1 MRNNEKNIAVCII
14 VENLAV
20 PADRRVWQ
28 EANALSAAGYSVSII
43 CPKGPGYSR
52 AREGINNIEIYRH
65 ARLEW
70 PGLAGHV
77 IEYVWALAAEFLLA
91 LRVYARSRFR
101 ILQACNPPD
110 NIFLIALFF
119 RLFGVRFIFDHHD
132 LTPEL
137 CQIRFPRK
145 NWLYGLTRLAER
157 LTFRAADVTI
167 GTNDSFKRIALLRGG
182 VSQDRSFVVRTCP
195 DLKNL
200 DFTRKPHLKRG
211 RGHLV
216 AYVGIME
223 PQDGLGLF

>member
-1 MRNNEKNIAVCII
+1 MRNDEKNIAVCII

-91 LRVYARSRFR
+91 LRVYARITVPHSTS
-101 ILQACNPPD
+101 LQPPGQHIPD
-110 NIFLIALFF
+110 RPVF
-119 RLFGVRFIFDHHD
+119 
-132 LTPEL
+132 
-137 CQIRFPRK
+137 Q
-145 NWLYGLTRLAER
+145 
-157 LTFRAADVTI
+157 TFRCSI
-167 GTNDSFKRIALLRGG
+167 
-182 VSQDRSFVVRTCP
+182 
-195 DLKNL
+195 
-200 DFTRKPHLKRG
+200 HL
-211 RGHLV
+211 
-216 AYVGIME
+216 
-223 PQDGLGLF
+223 